1 MDMIT
6 KPNNNT
12 KTRTCRPGV
21 AQVNSPC
28 TTELAAIKQ
37 CRNGSRKAFEVIV
50 NRYMKDAYFI
60 ALGYVGN
67 RQDALDLSQEA
78 FFKAYRK
85 LDTLNADNKFFPWF
99 YQILKN
105 QCFSHLRKFKNKK
118 TQSLD
123 RAEEPIV
130 IEDEKHSFDPE
141 MIAERNEAKDRLWQA
156 IGQLDE
162 KHREVIILRHFQNY
176 SYDQIAQTLL
186 YSKGTVMSRLYYA
199 RKKLRELLDDKKGGL
214 L

>member
-1 MDMIT
+1 M
-6 KPNNNT
+6 
-12 KTRTCRPGV
+12 
-21 AQVNSPC
+21 NSPC
-28 TTELAAIKQ
+28 TSELAAIER

-50 NRYMKDAYFI
+50 NKYMKDAYYI

-67 RQDALDLSQEA
+67 QQDALDLSQEA
-78 FFKAYRK
+78 FFKAYRNIN
-85 LDTLNADNKFFPWF
+85 TLRADSKFFPWF

-105 QCFSHLRKFKNKK
+105 QCFSHLRKFKNKR
-118 TQSLD
+118 TLSLD
-123 RAEEPIV
+123 GTEEPIV
-130 IEDEKHSFDPE
+130 IEDEKRSFDPE
-141 MIAERNEAKDRLWQA
+141 MIAERNEAKDQLWQA

-162 KHREVIILRHFQNY
+162 KHREVIILRHFQNF

-199 RKKLRELLDDKKGGL
+199 RKKLKELLDDKKGGL

>member
-1 MDMIT
+1 
-6 KPNNNT
+6 
-12 KTRTCRPGV
+12 
-21 AQVNSPC
+21 VNSPC

-50 NRYMKDAYFI
+50 NKYMKDAYFI

-78 FFKAYRK
+78 FFKAYRNISSLK
-85 LDTLNADNKFFPWF
+85 SDNTFFPWF

-105 QCFSHLRKFKNKK
+105 LCFSHLRKFKNRQ

-123 RAEEPIV
+123 GAEDPI
-130 IEDEKHSFDPE
+130 ILPDDQHRFDPE

-156 IGQLDE
+156 IGELDE
-162 KHREVIILRHFQNY
+162 KYREVIVLRHFQHF
-176 SYDQIAQTLL
+176 SYDQIAQALVC
-186 YSKGTVMSRLYYA
+186 SKGTVMSRLYYA
-199 RKKLRELLDDKKGGL
+199 RKKLKELIQKGGSL
-214 L
+214 

>member
-1 MDMIT
+1 MDTAT
-6 KPNNNT
+6 KKNENSNT
-12 KTRTCRPGV
+12 GRRG
-21 AQVNSPC
+21 AENVNSPC

-50 NRYMKDAYFI
+50 NKYMKDAYFI

-67 RQDALDLSQEA
+67 QQDALDLSQEA

-85 LDTLNADNKFFPWF
+85 IDTLHADNKFFPWF

-105 QCFSHLRKFKNKK
+105 LCFSHLRKFKDKQL
-118 TQSLD
+118 QSLD
-123 RAEEPIV
+123 APEDPIV
-130 IEDEKHSFDPE
+130 IEDEKNTFDPE
-141 MIAERNEAKDRLWQA
+141 MITERNEAKDRLWQA

-176 SYDQIAQTLL
+176 SYDQIAQTLM

-199 RKKLRELLDDKKGGL
+199 RKKLRELLDDKKGGPL
-214 L
+214 

>member
-1 MDMIT
+1 M
-6 KPNNNT
+6 
-12 KTRTCRPGV
+12 
-21 AQVNSPC
+21 NSPC
-28 TTELAAIKQ
+28 TSELAAIER

-50 NRYMKDAYFI
+50 NKYMKDAYYI

-67 RQDALDLSQEA
+67 QQDALDLSQEA
-78 FFKAYRK
+78 FFKAYRNIN
-85 LDTLNADNKFFPWF
+85 TLRADSKFFPWF

-105 QCFSHLRKFKNKK
+105 QCFSHLRKFKNKRPL
-118 TQSLD
+118 SLD
-123 RAEEPIV
+123 GTEEPIV
-130 IEDEKHSFDPE
+130 IEDEKRSFDPE
-141 MIAERNEAKDRLWQA
+141 MIAERNEAKDQLWQA

-162 KHREVIILRHFQNY
+162 KHREVIILRHFQNF

-199 RKKLRELLDDKKGGL
+199 RKKLKELLDDKKGGL

>member
-1 MDMIT
+1 MNMT
-6 KPNNNT
+6 TEHKENG
-12 KTRTCRPGV
+12 KTETCRPGV
-21 AQVNSPC
+21 AQVNSPG
-28 TTELAAIKQ
+28 TTELAAIKR

-50 NRYMKDAYFI
+50 NKYMKDAYYI

-67 RQDALDLSQEA
+67 QQDALDLSQEA
-78 FFKAYRK
+78 FFKAYQNI
-85 LDTLNADNKFFPWF
+85 DTLRSDSKFFPWF
-99 YQILKN
+99 YRILKN
-105 QCFSHLRKFKNKK
+105 LCFSHLRKFKNKH

-123 RAEEPIV
+123 GAEDPIP
-130 IEDEKHSFDPE
+130 IEDEKHTFDPE

-176 SYDQIAQTLL
+176 SYDQIAQALM

-199 RKKLRELLDDKKGGL
+199 RKKLRELLKKGGL
-214 L
+214 